1 MAVRLAEMNRL
12 RSTLQ
17 QLDVRAQQLE
27 ETDDAPF
34 VIFLTERMLADIEA
48 CRKSCNEVKR
58 VAAWPSL
65 N

>member
-1 MAVRLAEMNRL
+1 MSLKQLEMNRI
-12 RSTLQ
+12 RTTLA
-17 QLDVRAQQLE
+17 QLDERRQKLE
-27 ETDDAPF
+27 AADDAPF

-48 CRKSCNEVKR
+48 CRRSCEEVNR